1 MIEKATG
8 LFILL
13 STFIGTILLNSKLG
27 HFFDVPS
34 FLLVFLPLLILYF
47 FKSLIKPSAMNDIQ
61 KGNELSHYE
70 LIGSTSLQLGLLGGI
85 LGFVLMFKNL
95 NDPSAIGPAVAV
107 TLLCMVYSLIGFLI
121 SFFMG
126 NFKARPSYYY
136 IPFLQLFFIISCFY
150 IFQLSF
156 KKV

>member
-13 STFIGTILLNSKLG
+13 STFLGTILLNSKLG

-85 LGFVLMFKNL
+85 FGFVLMFLFGRVRWHCMEAYRKTL
-95 NDPSAIGPAVAV
+95 TRSSARRG
-107 TLLCMVYSLIGFLI
+107 
-121 SFFMG
+121 
-126 NFKARPSYYY
+126 R
-136 IPFLQLFFIISCFY
+136 
-150 IFQLSF
+150 
-156 KKV
+156 